1 MTEVQKVQLRQS
13 EVRERLNALGAVESP
28 SDEQV
33 AELRKLSGEYQTLEV
48 RFRALI
54 QGAAG
59 GDDDK
64 GKGDGKGDGADKS
77 KATEARQRGDEARR
91 AGGDHSL
98 DRNGETAEERA
109 LRRLQGR
116 VELRAYLQAAMD
128 GKPLEGAEQEFN
140 KALGVGESG
149 GAVQVPWEA
158 LLPPGWEPRHEQRA
172 DAATVPTSDMHTE
185 NMQPILARIFQR
197 TAAAFLGVTM
207 PMAAIGER
215 RYPVMTGGTTASMQ
229 AAGGE
234 VDAGAAT
241 YTVTAIEPTRL
252 TARYLFRVEDL
263 AMVSGLEASLRR
275 DLRDVMGDELDR
287 QLLTGNGTAP
297 NLAGVFDT
305 DSGLAAPAEPTAEA
319 SVETYIDTITNQ
331 VDGTNAYST
340 GDVRLLIGT
349 DTLKHAARKFI
360 TGTDT
365 SALTYINRMSGGY
378 RVSARV
384 PALAAKKQEG
394 MAIRMNG
401 VAVAPVWPTLSL
413 IRDVYSGAAKGEVAL
428 TAIALYGFKI
438 VRTNG
443 WVRIK
448 LQVQA

>member
-1 MTEVQKVQLRQS
+1 MTEIQKVQLKQS
-13 EVRERLNALGAVESP
+13 EVRERLNVLGATEAP
-28 SDEQV
+28 TDEQV
-33 AELRKLSGEYQTLEV
+33 KELRKLSGEYSTLEV
-48 RFRALI
+48 RYRALL
-54 QGAAG
+54 QGTS

-64 GKGDGKGDGADKS
+64 SDAAGKDKS
-77 KATEARQRGDEARR
+77 KQDKNKDPQNREKSGDADE
-91 AGGDHSL
+91 GGD
-98 DRNGETAEERA
+98 AEERA
-109 LRRLQGR
+109 LKRLQRR
-116 VELRAYLQAAMD
+116 VELRAYLQSAMD
-128 GKPLEGAEQEFN
+128 GKPLDGAEQEFN
-140 KALGVGESG
+140 KALGIGESG

-158 LLPPGWEPRHEQRA
+158 LLPPGWEPREEQRA
-172 DAATVPTSDMHTE
+172 DVATVPADAMHTE

-197 TAAAFLGVTM
+197 TAAAFLGITM
-207 PMAAIGER
+207 PMAGIGER
-215 RYPVMTGGTTASMQ
+215 RYPVMTGGTTASME

-263 AMVSGLEASLRR
+263 AMVSGLEASLRS

-297 NLAGVFDT
+297 NLAGVFDN
-305 DSGLAAPAEPTAEA
+305 DSGLAAPAEPSAEA
-319 SVETYIDTITNQ
+319 TVSTYIDTITDQ

-349 DTLKHAARKFI
+349 DTLKHAAKKFI

-365 SALTYINRMSGGY
+365 SALTYINRLSGGY

-394 MAIRMNG
+394 MAVRMNG

>member
-1 MTEVQKVQLRQS
+1 MTDVQKVQLRQS

-28 SDEQV
+28 TDEQV
-33 AELRKLSGEYQTLEV
+33 AELRKLSTEYQNLEV
-48 RFRALI
+48 RYRALL
-54 QGAAG
+54 QGADEGDKAKGDKGADKAKGGDKGADEPRVEQRG
-59 GDDDK
+59 GDD
-64 GKGDGKGDGADKS
+64 GD
-77 KATEARQRGDEARR
+77 
-91 AGGDHSL
+91 
-98 DRNGETAEERA
+98 AEERA

-128 GKPLEGAEQEFN
+128 GSELNGAEAEFN
-140 KALGVGESG
+140 KALGIGSG
-149 GAVQVPWEA
+149 SGAVQVPWEA
-158 LLPPGWEPRHEQRA
+158 LLPPGWSPSTEQRQ
-172 DAATVPTSDMHTE
+172 DVATVPADAMHTE
-185 NMQPILARIFQR
+185 NMQPILQRIFQR
-197 TAAAFLGVTM
+197 TTAAFLGITM
-207 PMAAIGER
+207 PMASIGER

-229 AAGGE
+229 SAGGE
-234 VDAGAAT
+234 VDAAAAS

-263 AMVSGLEASLRR
+263 AMVAGLEGSLRS

-297 NLAGVFDT
+297 NLAGVFDD
-305 DSGLAAPAEPTAEA
+305 DSGLTAPAEPSTEA
-319 SVETYIDTITNQ
+319 SVETYIDTITDQ
-331 VDGTNAYST
+331 VDGTNAYSPS
-340 GDVRLLIGT
+340 DVRLLIGT
-349 DTLKHAARKFI
+349 NTLKHAAKKFI

-365 SALTYINRMSGGY
+365 SALEYIRRLSGGY

-394 MAIRMNG
+394 MAVRMNG

-443 WVRIK
+443 WVRFK
-448 LQVQA
+448 LQVEA

>member
-28 SDEQV
+28 SDDQV
-33 AELRKLSGEYQTLEV
+33 KELRKLSTEYSTLEV
-48 RFRALI
+48 RYRALL
-54 QGAAG
+54 QGSADGDKAGAAG
-59 GDDDK
+59 KDKSNQGKDK
-64 GKGDGKGDGADKS
+64 GTQDREK
-77 KATEARQRGDEARR
+77 RGDADD
-91 AGGDHSL
+91 AGD
-98 DRNGETAEERA
+98 AEERA
-109 LRRLQGR
+109 LKRLQGR
-116 VELRAYLQAAMD
+116 VQLRAYLQAAMD
-128 GKPLEGAEQEFN
+128 GRALEGAEQEFN
-140 KALGVGESG
+140 QALKVGDSG

-158 LLPPGWEPRHEQRA
+158 LLPPGWEPRHEQRQ
-172 DAATVPTSDMHTE
+172 DVATVPASDMHTE

-197 TAAAFLGVTM
+197 TAASFLGITM
-207 PMAAIGER
+207 PMAGIGER

-241 YTVTAIEPTRL
+241 YTVTMIEPTRL

-263 AMVSGLEASLRR
+263 AMVSGLEASLRG

-297 NLAGVFDT
+297 NLAGVFDD
-305 DSGLAAPAEPTAEA
+305 DSGLAAPAEPSAEA
-319 SVETYIDTITNQ
+319 TVDTYIDTITNQ

-349 DTLKHAARKFI
+349 DTLRHAAKKFI

-365 SALTYINRMSGGY
+365 SALTYINRLSGGY

-394 MAIRMNG
+394 MAVRMNG

>member
-13 EVRERLNALGAVESP
+13 EVREKLNALGGVEAP

-33 AELRKLSGEYQTLEV
+33 AELRKLSDEYGKLEV
-48 RFRALI
+48 RYRALL
-54 QGAAG
+54 QGADE
-59 GDDDK
+59 GDKAKGDK
-64 GKGDGKGDGADKS
+64 AKGDKAKGDKAKGDG
-77 KATEARQRGDEARR
+77 TEQR
-91 AGGDHSL
+91 AGDDGD
-98 DRNGETAEERA
+98 AEERA
-109 LRRLQGR
+109 LRALQGR

-128 GKPLEGAEQEFN
+128 GSELHGAEAEFN
-140 KALGVGESG
+140 KALGIGSG
-149 GAVQVPWEA
+149 SGAVQVPWEA
-158 LLPPGWEPRHEQRA
+158 LLPPGWSPEQRA
-172 DAATVPTSDMHTE
+172 VERRQDVATVPADSMHTE
-185 NMQPILARIFQR
+185 NMQPILARVFQR
-197 TAAAFLGVTM
+197 TTAAFLGITM
-207 PMAAIGER
+207 PMASIGER

-229 AAGGE
+229 SAGGE
-234 VDAGAAT
+234 VDAAAAS
-241 YTVTAIEPTRL
+241 YTVTSIEPTRL

-263 AMVSGLEASLRR
+263 AMVAGLEGSLRG

-297 NLAGVFDT
+297 NLAGVFDD
-305 DSGLAAPAEPTAEA
+305 DSGLAAPAEPSTEA
-319 SVETYIDTITNQ
+319 TVETYIDTVTEQ

-349 DTLKHAARKFI
+349 NTLRHAAKKFI
-360 TGTDT
+360 SGTDT
-365 SALTYINRMSGGY
+365 SALEYIRRLSGGY

-384 PALAAKKQEG
+384 PALASKKQEG
-394 MAIRMNG
+394 MAVRMNG

-443 WVRIK
+443 WVRFK
-448 LQVQA
+448 LQVEA